1 VLTAGVLLAGMAAP
15 AVRAGLAS
23 IRTQGGRAGRVSHV
37 AREASG
43 ASSSPMTDSDYP
55 GTAVERMRA
64 SVERAR
70 SLQPEELSKDWDE
83 VRS

>member
-1 VLTAGVLLAGMAAP
+1 
-15 AVRAGLAS
+15 
-23 IRTQGGRAGRVSHV
+23 
-37 AREASG
+37 
-43 ASSSPMTDSDYP
+43 MTDNDYP